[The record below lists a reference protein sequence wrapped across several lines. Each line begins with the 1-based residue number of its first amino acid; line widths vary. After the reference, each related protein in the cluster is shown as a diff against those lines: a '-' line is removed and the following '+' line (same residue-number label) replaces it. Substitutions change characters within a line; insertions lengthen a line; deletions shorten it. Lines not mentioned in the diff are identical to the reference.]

1 MSPSRSSFAFAALA
15 VAALARPALAEPP
28 KDGAPAQPPAP
39 AAPAPTATL
48 APPEQVAAALAKFK
62 EDYKAK
68 GLKGDDKLAQKDF
81 AVAQIS
87 KLQHPAVI
95 DAIAAVSRESDT
107 TLRMLG
113 VIYLSDQTLLPGAAG
128 PHASAAFKRAG
139 DDDALRM
146 TCLQTIG
153 RLRFLGARPELRD
166 GLKSLSFAVRKSAL
180 AATART
186 GDLRLLHDVLAVVGV
201 DIPNDGTAS
210 SGGGAE
216 DPKSSGGKEV
226 VSEGYSWE
234 GAEASVD
241 TGTAGDSDQKAAEA
255 QAKAEAAANEA
266 AARESAG
273 ASGSG
278 GDGGGATM
286 GRGGSSRNPKEL
298 LPQVL
303 GVLQALTGRTFAN
316 AGEFKRWY
324 AVNRDALV
332 AKMRELDAK
341 EKAQKTDA
349 AAAVKEAAAAAKAAA
364 AAR

>member
-1 MSPSRSSFAFAALA
+1 MSPMRPSFAVAALA

-28 KDGAPAQPPAP
+28 KDAGKA
-39 AAPAPTATL
+39 AAPAPTMAD
-48 APPEQVAAALAKFK
+48 PVQVAEALAKFK
-62 EDYKAK
+62 EEYKAK
-68 GLKGDDKLAQKDF
+68 GLKGDDKLTQKDF
-81 AVAQIS
+81 AVAQIA
-87 KLQHPAVI
+87 KLQHPSVV
-95 DAIAAVSRESDT
+95 DAIAAVTRESDA

-128 PHASAAFKRAG
+128 PHAAAAFKRAG

-153 RLRFLGARPELRD
+153 RLRFLGARPEIRD
-166 GLKSLSFAVRKSAL
+166 ALESQSWAVRKSAL

-201 DIPNDGTAS
+201 DIPNDAAGTS
-210 SGGGAE
+210 SGGGE

-226 VSEGYSWE
+226 TEGYSWE

-241 TGTAGDSDQKAAEA
+241 TGTPGDSDQKAAEA

-266 AARESAG
+266 AAREAAG
-273 ASGSG
+273 ASGG
-278 GDGGGATM
+278 GGGGEGGATM
-286 GRGGSSRNPKEL
+286 GRGGSSRNPREL

-303 GVLQALTGRTFAN
+303 GVLQSLTGRSFAN
-316 AGEFKRWY
+316 ASEFKRWY

-341 EKAQKTDA
+341 EKAQKADA
-349 AAAVKEAAAAAKAAA
+349 AAAVKAAAAAAKAAGK
-364 AAR
+364 